1 MKIGVI
7 SDIHV
12 DEQSSEE
19 ELLNTLSEC
28 INDKNIDVML
38 VAGDISEDY
47 KKSID
52 FMRKLN
58 KSINAKLYYTAG
70 NHDLWSKYHEEEN
83 IDSIVKIFSKEE
95 SFVHN
100 KAVELSN
107 DVVLIAGCGWYDY
120 SFASSEFKLD
130 ELEEKSYLEKTWQD
144 KLYTK
149 HELGDIELHDAWNE
163 ELINLIMQY
172 SDKKVI
178 LMTHMINHPDL
189 CVDEEHPK
197 YEMWKYFN
205 AFLGSQELYFITK
218 CDNIKVAISGHVHY
232 RRSFED
238 DNTYY
243 MCRCLGYKSEFDLFG
258 GTNDLKSQIESAL
271 EVITV

>member
-144 KLYTK
+144 KLYAK